1 MPKKG
6 KAKGGAKKG
15 GAKAAKAVEVDLNPF
30 SSVFNDPAQ
39 VMELGPTRERL
50 VESEKIKADLQD
62 THRQLKEQL
71 AQQEFEQSEIFAY
84 LNKELVQKSKQVALL
99 EARVQELSV
108 GLDTNQTDFEVKLKE
123 EKVLAQEMT
132 SKLGREVSK
141 YERELGDLNVFIA
154 KKNELEGELE
164 VTRTELLAE
173 RRKHEMIISEL
184 ERKTVQE
191 KERLRKQME
200 DKITEAKEAFMRL
213 TDNQLE
219 ATTKKTL
226 LENEQMASELA
237 FQNRETERLLL
248 KNSKL
253 EEENRTAKRELALHQ
268 QTESE
273 LARRNHQYLRTI
285 KGLLGKLKALDEAKR
300 DLERKEKTK
309 EEKIVVQYRK
319 RVTLLQDT
327 VEEAYSQLNKLS
339 TDLQDKTSQMSKVN
353 LLREDVLMLLLTSAD
368 DRKRHVLS
376 STGVDS
382 SIIEETSVPEL
393 SLDAGAWRPGDPL
406 PHNVDDLSVV
416 EQEKV
421 IRYMHVKLEGLNV
434 FDGPAARSDMH
445 LSGPTP
451 SHASAGLQRL
461 EETSRQPGLFP
472 AINNQSSGPGASKR
486 IGARSEMGNMY
497 QEKPSGYDS
506 RSLA

>member
-164 VTRTELLAE
+164 VTRTELL

-184 ERKTVQE
+184 ERKT
-191 KERLRKQME
+191 
-200 DKITEAKEAFMRL
+200 AFMRL